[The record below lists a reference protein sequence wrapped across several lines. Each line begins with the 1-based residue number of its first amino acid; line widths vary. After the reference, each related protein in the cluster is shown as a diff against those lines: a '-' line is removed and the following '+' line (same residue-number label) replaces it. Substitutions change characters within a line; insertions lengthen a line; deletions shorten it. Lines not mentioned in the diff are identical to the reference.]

1 MGRSVERIRVM
12 CLCGVIEFEYAFGD
26 VCLCVCTGGK
36 RGVCVLGRWGCGDRD
51 GCYCVS
57 VHVCVES

>member
-1 MGRSVERIRVM
+1 V
-12 CLCGVIEFEYAFGD
+12 
-26 VCLCVCTGGK
+26 CVCTGGK